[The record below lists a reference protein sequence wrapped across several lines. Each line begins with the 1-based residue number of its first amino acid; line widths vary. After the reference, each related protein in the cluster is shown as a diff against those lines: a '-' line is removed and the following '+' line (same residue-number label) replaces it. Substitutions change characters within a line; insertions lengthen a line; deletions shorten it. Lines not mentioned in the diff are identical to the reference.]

1 MRRAEVRLWERGIR
15 IISPEGAAA
24 RYQAAL
30 SADPHLAAY
39 CDGYARLAARYRG
52 ELRELEL
59 EILKLHNQA
68 LDLGCK
74 QAAVRGEYTRIKAE
88 EEGASMD

>member
-1 MRRAEVRLWERGIR
+1 MRRAESRLWERGIR

-30 SADPHLAAY
+30 SADPHLTAY
-39 CDGYARLAARYRG
+39 CDGYTRLAACYKG

-59 EILKLHNQA
+59 EILKLRNQV
-68 LDLGCK
+68 LDLGRK
-74 QAAVRGEYTRIKAE
+74 QAVVRGGYTRIKAE
-88 EEGASMD
+88 EEGTSMD